1 MIGRGEAVTVEE
13 RREAGRDAMGCVV
26 YETSEREVAGVLVQP
41 GATADIEEGNRSGR
55 TAAYTLLWPKAD
67 GSPVLDGLRV
77 RVRGEWLAV
86 IGSPRPYD
94 AAACPTAWNM
104 QVKVGCV
111 HG

>member
-1 MIGRGEAVTVEE
+1 MT
-13 RREAGRDAMGCVV
+13 
-26 YETSEREVAGVLVQP
+26 GVQTCALP
-41 GATADIEEGNRSGR
+41 I
-55 TAAYTLLWPKAD
+55 Y
-67 GSPVLDGLRV
+67 GSPELDGLRV

-104 QVKVGCV
+104 QVKVGCA

>member
-13 RREAGRDAMGCVV
+13 RREAGRDAMGCAV

-104 QVKVGCV
+104 QVKVGCA